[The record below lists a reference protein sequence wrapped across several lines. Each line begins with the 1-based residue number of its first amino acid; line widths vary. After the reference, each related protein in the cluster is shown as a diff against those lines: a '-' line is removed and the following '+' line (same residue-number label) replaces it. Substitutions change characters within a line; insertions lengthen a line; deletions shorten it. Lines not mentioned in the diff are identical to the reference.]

1 MKNLNIYKKLESVV
15 DDQLDI
21 DNYFDFDREGDM
33 KRDHSIEVYHLC
45 QDIELIKRNQIEFAA
60 ENTRHGLIK
69 Y

>member
-15 DDQLDI
+15 ENQLDI

-45 QDIELIKRNQIEFAA
+45 QAVKLIKRNQIEFAA